1 MRKGLPAAPAHPQ
14 PAAERGEG
22 IRKGVRRRFHGHT
35 DRILLPRGR
44 KLLRRRVAQG
54 STEKVAKTLSELTGG
69 TLLKIEQARPYSEDY
84 QTCIAQAK
92 RDLQAN
98 ARPEAPNLPDSLDGY
113 DEIYLGYPNYWG
125 TMPMAVY
132 TFLEKYDLSGK
143 TIRPFCTH
151 EGSGLSGT
159 VERIRK
165 ICRGA
170 NVMDGLALNG
180 TAVQNRP
187 KQVKRQLEAFVR
199 EN

>member
-1 MRKGLPAAPAHPQ
+1 MAALISYYSRA
-14 PAAERGEG
+14 GENYFG
-22 IRKGVRRRFHGHT
+22 GAYRC
-35 DRILLPRGR
+35 
-44 KLLRRRVAQG
+44 VAQG

-98 ARPEAPNLPDSLDGY
+98 ARPEAPNLPNSLDGY

-151 EGSGLSGT
+151 EGSGLSHT
-159 VERIRK
+159 EQDVQAAAP
-165 ICRGA
+165 GA
-170 NVMDGLALNG
+170 VVKPGLAIRG
-180 TAVQNRP
+180 SEADQAAA
-187 KQVKRQLEAFVR
+187 KLEAWI
-199 EN
+199 